1 MPGGGRRAGSRPQRQ
16 VASLYQSRDADDGA
30 EPSVRRTRSRRARTR
45 EEPPP
50 RTPPGDEDDDHQRG
64 GEDDDH
70 QRGGED
76 DDHQQGGEDDD
87 HQQGGEDDGETTG
100 GGGSSS
106 SGTRKVYLRGPSR
119 LQAMPLPHQRPVI
132 RPNGN
137 KYVTMYICT
146 ISSYDIFKLKPHTS
160 NYS

>member
-64 GEDDDH
+64 DEDDDH

-76 DDHQQGGEDDD
+76 ND

-132 RPNGN
+132 RPNDN
-137 KYVTMYICT
+137 K
-146 ISSYDIFKLKPHTS
+146 
-160 NYS
+160 

>member
-16 VASLYQSRDADDGA
+16 VTSLYQSRDADDGA

-50 RTPPGDEDDDHQRG
+50 RTPPGDEDDDHQRGDEDDDHQRG

-137 KYVTMYICT
+137 K
-146 ISSYDIFKLKPHTS
+146 
-160 NYS
+160 